1 MNKILKFFLLLFIC
15 NISYSQNEMKLYKSI
30 FKTADS
36 LKNSG
41 KILVIDNTIYQVAKE
56 LDKQHPQKF
65 FEKSAEY
72 LAQSKFNEASFLYYV
87 GLMRYR
93 YYNLTNPNYQDSN
106 DGALLGSLKYA
117 IGEPVNM
124 YLKIDIDNFIS
135 ILKKATNYY
144 SENDYLFQSKSKDI
158 EKYMAQN
165 KSYLELI
172 TELESNKQKYS
183 DEWNSQMKK
192 FKDAF
197 KE

>member
-1 MNKILKFFLLLFIC
+1 
-15 NISYSQNEMKLYKSI
+15 MKLYKSI